1 MTGTH
6 EQTAR
11 AAQHATLTP
20 AERRAALARIEER
33 RAQLTAELDQLAAIE
48 AGHRAALAPT
58 WQDDNL

>member
-20 AERRAALARIEER
+20 AERRAALERIEER
-33 RAQLTAELDQLAAIE
+33 RAQLTAELAQLDAIHTGHTRALEE
-48 AGHRAALAPT
+48 ARA
-58 WQDDNL
+58 